1 MRQIVMVIIATLALS
16 GCESAHDQKVKDW
29 EAQIK
34 NTISTDWKESG
45 IPIGN
50 LLAARSY
57 CLREQGL
64 RGCAEVA
71 NQLIDISISYASCKG

>member
-1 MRQIVMVIIATLALS
+1 MHQIVIVIITALALS
-16 GCESAHDQKVKDW
+16 GCESTHDQQVKDW

-45 IPIGN
+45 IPLGD

-57 CLREQGL
+57 C
-64 RGCAEVA
+64 
-71 NQLIDISISYASCKG
+71 